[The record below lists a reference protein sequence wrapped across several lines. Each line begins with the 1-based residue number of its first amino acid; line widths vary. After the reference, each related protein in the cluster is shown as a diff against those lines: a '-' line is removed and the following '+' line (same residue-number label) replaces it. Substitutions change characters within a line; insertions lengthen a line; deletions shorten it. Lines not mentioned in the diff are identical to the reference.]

1 MRHVNRHQAR
11 RFRAKSAGTQR
22 YALVTILQ
30 GKTNFINREI
40 AFWTYQ
46 TVISAASLPSVSAD
60 NDEISW
66 KKSFFST
73 SS

>member
-1 MRHVNRHQAR
+1 MRHVNSYKSR

-46 TVISAASLPSVSAD
+46 YRDISSILA
-60 NDEISW
+60 ISIIR
-66 KKSFFST
+66 
-73 SS
+73 

>member
-1 MRHVNRHQAR
+1 MRHVNSYKSR
-11 RFRAKSAGTQR
+11 RFCTKTTGSQR

-46 TVISAASLPSVSAD
+46 YRDISCILA
-60 NDEISW
+60 ISIIR
-66 KKSFFST
+66 
-73 SS
+73 